1 MTEAEQKY
9 TYAQSHQLD
18 AQTGCVGYLRGDFG
32 SSGKEFYSSWFD
44 NMAYLKTPEFQA
56 ELDTVVNALRVYQ
69 PAISKVFERLLPYYY
84 TDKEQEMINQNF
96 PLCENI
102 SVDYAIMEK
111 ADEIFVLP
119 ASFGWSDLGTW
130 GSLHENLPKDAHNNT
145 QIGENIKLYETRN
158 CVIHTTQEK
167 RVVVQGLDGYIVAEK
182 NNTLLIC
189 RLSEEQ
195 RIKEFSAE

>member
-1 MTEAEQKY
+1 MWN
-9 TYAQSHQLD
+9 
-18 AQTGCVGYLRGDFG
+18 V
-32 SSGKEFYSSWFD
+32 
-44 NMAYLKTPEFQA
+44 N
-56 ELDTVVNALRVYQ
+56 TVVNALRVYQ

-130 GSLHENLPKDAHNNT
+130 GIIAREF
-145 QIGENIKLYETRN
+145 
-158 CVIHTTQEK
+158 
-167 RVVVQGLDGYIVAEK
+167 AER
-182 NNTLLIC
+182 C
-189 RLSEEQ
+189 P
-195 RIKEFSAE
+195 